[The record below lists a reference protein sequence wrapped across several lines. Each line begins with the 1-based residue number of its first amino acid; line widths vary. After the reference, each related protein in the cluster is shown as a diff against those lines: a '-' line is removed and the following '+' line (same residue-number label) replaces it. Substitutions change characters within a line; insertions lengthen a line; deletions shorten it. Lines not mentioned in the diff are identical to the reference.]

1 MTRAEESALIFKIM
15 EGDKDLFRQLVDA
28 HSGMIYSVLYRVT
41 GSREDAEDLA
51 QETFVKAYFSLG
63 KYRGESSIS
72 TWLYSIAWHLAVS
85 SLRKR
90 KWTVSRERFT
100 ERELQESSAWLES
113 GEDREMKVMR
123 ERQYGAIERAVAAL
137 EPQDRFLISAF
148 YEAVPDQ
155 RILRGGPQH
164 RRARAD
170 HRHDSGQC
178 QGTALPLPQ
187 QAGTDTENR

>member
-1 MTRAEESALIFKIM
+1 MIF
-15 EGDKDLFRQLVDA
+15 
-28 HSGMIYSVLYRVT
+28 SVLYRVT

-63 KYRGESSIS
+63 RYRGESSIS

-113 GEDREMKVMR
+113 G
-123 ERQYGAIERAVAAL
+123 
-137 EPQDRFLISAF
+137 DRFLISAF
-148 YEAVPDQ
+148 YEEG
-155 RILRGGPQH
+155 RSI
-164 RRARAD
+164 AD
-170 HRHDSGQC
+170 LEHITGM
-178 QGTALPLPQ
+178 T
-187 QAGTDTENR
+187 QANVKVRLFRCRNRLTRMLKTDKDLEK

>member
-1 MTRAEESALIFKIM
+1 MTRAEESALILKIM

-28 HSGMIYSVLYRVT
+28 HSGMIFSVLYRVT

-63 KYRGESSIS
+63 RYRGESSIS

-90 KWTVSRERFT
+90 KWTVSWERFT
-100 ERELQESSAWLES
+100 DRELQESSAWLES
-113 GEDREMKVMR
+113 GEDLEMKELR
-123 ERQYGAIERAVAAL
+123 ERQYEALERAVAAL

-148 YEAVPDQ
+148 YEEGRSIAELEQITGMTQANVKV
-155 RILRGGPQH
+155 RLFRC
-164 RRARAD
+164 RNRLARMLKA
-170 HRHDSGQC
+170 
-178 QGTALPLPQ
+178 
-187 QAGTDTENR
+187 ENR

>member
-1 MTRAEESALIFKIM
+1 MTRAEESALILKIM
-15 EGDKDLFRQLVDA
+15 EGDKDLFRQIVDA
-28 HSGMIYSVLYRVT
+28 HSGMIFSVLYRVT

-63 KYRGESSIS
+63 RYRGESTIS

-100 ERELQESSAWLES
+100 ERFTERELQESSAWLES
-113 GEDREMKVMR
+113 GEDREMKELR
-123 ERQYGAIERAVAAL
+123 ERQYEALERAVAAL

-148 YEAVPDQ
+148 YEEGRSIAELEQ
-155 RILRGGPQH
+155 ITGM
-164 RRARAD
+164 
-170 HRHDSGQC
+170 
-178 QGTALPLPQ
+178 T
-187 QAGTDTENR
+187 QANVKVHLEK

>member
-63 KYRGESSIS
+63 RYRGKSSIS

-113 GEDREMKVMR
+113 GEDREMKEMR
-123 ERQYGAIERAVAAL
+123 ERQYGALERAVAAL
-137 EPQDRFLISAF
+137 EPSAF
-148 YEAVPDQ
+148 YEEGRSIAELEQITGMTQANVKVRLFRCRNRLA
-155 RILRGGPQH
+155 RILK
-164 RRARAD
+164 
-170 HRHDSGQC
+170 
-178 QGTALPLPQ
+178 
-187 QAGTDTENR
+187 TDKDLEK

>member
-1 MTRAEESALIFKIM
+1 MTRAEESALILKIM

-28 HSGMIYSVLYRVT
+28 HSGMIFSVLYRVT

-63 KYRGESSIS
+63 RYRGESSIS

-100 ERELQESSAWLES
+100 ERELQESSAWLGS
-113 GEDREMKVMR
+113 GEDREMKELR
-123 ERQYGAIERAVAAL
+123 ERQYEALERAVAAL

-148 YEAVPDQ
+148 YEEGRSIAELEQITGMTQANVKVRLFRCRNRLA
-155 RILRGGPQH
+155 RILK
-164 RRARAD
+164 
-170 HRHDSGQC
+170 
-178 QGTALPLPQ
+178 
-187 QAGTDTENR
+187 TDKDLEK

>member
-1 MTRAEESALIFKIM
+1 MIF
-15 EGDKDLFRQLVDA
+15 
-28 HSGMIYSVLYRVT
+28 SVLYRVT

-63 KYRGESSIS
+63 RYRGESSIS

-113 GEDREMKVMR
+113 GEDREMKELR
-123 ERQYGAIERAVAAL
+123 ERQYEALERAVAAL

-148 YEAVPDQ
+148 YEEGRSIAELEQITGMTQANVKV
-155 RILRGGPQH
+155 RLFRC
-164 RRARAD
+164 RNRLARM
-170 HRHDSGQC
+170 
-178 QGTALPLPQ
+178 LK
-187 QAGTDTENR
+187 TDKDLEK

>member
-1 MTRAEESALIFKIM
+1 MQKGYRTYDKSRRKRTHLQDNGRRQGSLPSA
-15 EGDKDLFRQLVDA
+15 GGRSQRHD
-28 HSGMIYSVLYRVT
+28 T

-123 ERQYGAIERAVAAL
+123 ERQYEAIERAVAAL

-148 YEAVPDQ
+148 YEEGRSIAELEQITGMTQANVKVRLFRCRNRLA
-155 RILRGGPQH
+155 RILK
-164 RRARAD
+164 
-170 HRHDSGQC
+170 
-178 QGTALPLPQ
+178 
-187 QAGTDTENR
+187 TDKDLEK

>member
-1 MTRAEESALIFKIM
+1 MTRAEESALILKIM

-28 HSGMIYSVLYRVT
+28 HSGMIFSVLYRVT

-63 KYRGESSIS
+63 RYRGESSIS

-113 GEDREMKVMR
+113 GEDREMKELR
-123 ERQYGAIERAVAAL
+123 ERQYEALERAVAAL

-148 YEAVPDQ
+148 YEEG
-155 RILRGGPQH
+155 RSI
-164 RRARAD
+164 AD
-170 HRHDSGQC
+170 LEQITGM
-178 QGTALPLPQ
+178 T
-187 QAGTDTENR
+187 QANVKVRLFRCRNRT